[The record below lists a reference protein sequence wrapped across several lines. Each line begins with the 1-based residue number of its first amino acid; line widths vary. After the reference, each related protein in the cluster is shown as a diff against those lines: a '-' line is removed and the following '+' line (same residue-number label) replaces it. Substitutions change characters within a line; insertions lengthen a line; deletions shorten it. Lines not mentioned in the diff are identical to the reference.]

1 MKLSLVDLATLQPGG
16 TRHDALMHSIT
27 SAQLAE
33 ELGFHRFWVA
43 EHHGTPSIAG
53 RVPEVLIAVIAANT
67 KSIRVGSGSV
77 LLNHYSP
84 FKVAETFCTLN
95 EIYPDRIDL
104 GAGRATTGQVLDVA
118 LQQDRSRH
126 FHSNSDSQI
135 SELVAW
141 LENSFPA
148 DHPFSTTPIH
158 TIASKPQLHVL
169 GSSIW
174 SSSAAAAL
182 GLRYVF
188 AGFINQRQAWDII
201 SNYRNT
207 FHPSKGE
214 AGIAKPEV
222 ILAVHA
228 VCADTEEEARRQLA
242 PVTLMYHNLSKGI
255 IDGVVLSPDDAVQAL
270 GALPEIV
277 PYRPG
282 SKLIPKFI
290 GGTAETV
297 RKQLHHIATD
307 FQVDEL
313 IIQDMMTDFE
323 ARKHSLR
330 LLSASIS

>member
-1 MKLSLVDLATLQPGG
+1 
-16 TRHDALMHSIT
+16 
-27 SAQLAE
+27 
-33 ELGFHRFWVA
+33 
-43 EHHGTPSIAG
+43 
-53 RVPEVLIAVIAANT
+53 
-67 KSIRVGSGSV
+67 
-77 LLNHYSP
+77 
-84 FKVAETFCTLN
+84 
-95 EIYPDRIDL
+95 
-104 GAGRATTGQVLDVA
+104 
-118 LQQDRSRH
+118 
-126 FHSNSDSQI
+126 
-135 SELVAW
+135 
-141 LENSFPA
+141 
-148 DHPFSTTPIH
+148 IH
-158 TIASKPQLHVL
+158 TTASKPQLHVL

-242 PVTLMYHNLSKGI
+242 SVTLMYRNLSKGI

-290 GGTAETV
+290 GGTAET
-297 RKQLHHIATD
+297 
-307 FQVDEL
+307 
-313 IIQDMMTDFE
+313 
-323 ARKHSLR
+323 
-330 LLSASIS
+330 